1 MRIGHKKILLKEV
14 ATFLNGYAF
23 KPSDWSKEGLPI
35 IRIQNLTGTNRDFN
49 YYNGNYIKNIL

>member
-23 KPSDWSKEGLPI
+23 INQVIGQKKDY
-35 IRIQNLTGTNRDFN
+35 Q
-49 YYNGNYIKNIL
+49 

>member
-23 KPSDWSKEGLPI
+23 KPSDWSKEGF
-35 IRIQNLTGTNRDFN
+35 Q
-49 YYNGNYIKNIL
+49 